1 MTAVKLMIK
10 PCREC
15 GKPMECT
22 SKREVC
28 SVCRREKEKM
38 YKREKRTAAT
48 VHGRKSGNPI
58 RLPLNF

>member
-22 SKREVC
+22 PKREVC
-28 SVCRREKEKM
+28 SVCRREREKM
-38 YKREKRTAAT
+38 YKRIKNEQKIRIETAD
-48 VHGRKSGNPI
+48 
-58 RLPLNF
+58 

>member
-1 MTAVKLMIK
+1 MTAVKLIEK

-22 SKREVC
+22 PRREVC

-38 YKREKRTAAT
+38 YKREKRAARED
-48 VHGRKSGNPI
+48 HPKSVNTSTPAAI
-58 RLPLNF
+58 

>member
-1 MTAVKLMIK
+1 MTAAPLTIK

-22 SKREVC
+22 PKREVC

-38 YKREKRTAAT
+38 YKRGKQAARLITEKWKPYPPAA
-48 VHGRKSGNPI
+48 
-58 RLPLNF
+58 

>member
-22 SKREVC
+22 PKREVC

-38 YKREKRTAAT
+38 YKRNKNEQKR
-48 VHGRKSGNPI
+48 
-58 RLPLNF
+58 